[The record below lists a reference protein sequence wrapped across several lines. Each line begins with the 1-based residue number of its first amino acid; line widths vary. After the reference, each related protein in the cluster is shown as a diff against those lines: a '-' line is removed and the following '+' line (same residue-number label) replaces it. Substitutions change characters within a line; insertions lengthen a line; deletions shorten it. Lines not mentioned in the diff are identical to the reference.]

1 MAMAELYMVIA
12 MVVRKFDME
21 PYETTWDDMLPY
33 RDHLITSPKERKAGL
48 QVLITKVLET

>member
-1 MAMAELYMVIA
+1 MAMAELYMVTA

-21 PYETTWDDMLPY
+21 LYETTQDEMLPY
-33 RDHLITSPKERKAGL
+33 RDHLIPSPKERKDGL